1 MFGLLILG
9 LELAGGMV
17 KCDHGST
24 AGRGLEFRDFA
35 TDIWD
40 RVGLLGP
47 YIGTVEKFQG
57 FTWGVIGF
65 LQSLKILF
73 QERKIQCKRN
83 MEHEM
88 ETGVM

>member
-1 MFGLLILG
+1 
-9 LELAGGMV
+9 MV
-17 KCDHGST
+17 KGDHGST
-24 AGRGLEFRDFA
+24 AGKGLEFRDFA
-35 TDIWD
+35 RDIWD

-57 FTWGVIGF
+57 FIWGVICF

-73 QERKIQCKRN
+73 QEWRIKCKRN

-88 ETGVM
+88 ETGVI